1 MSLDLRWGI
10 IVNVLQWSPFEQ
22 IRYVNTV
29 LLIFMDL
36 MILMILQIMGFLC
49 NYLFFLFKKYF
60 NPAKVKQLFC
70 VSVA

>member
-36 MILMILQIMGFLC
+36 MILMILQIMGFVC
-49 NYLFFLFKKYF
+49 NYDSFLFKKYF

-70 VSVA
+70 VSLA